1 LPDDEQGSPPAAL
14 AELPAPKAKAK
25 PSNTFSG
32 VNSVPAVAHWDT
44 SAQVVITTTESEMR
58 NILHKH
64 LDAMISR
71 EQWVAPLTVVLSIVV
86 ALIAGVESDRGND
99 LLLVGLGMS
108 LLWFGHSAKQAWKH
122 RKHSGVDAVIADLK
136 PVTVAN
142 RLSASGPKK

>member
-58 NILHKH
+58 NIL
-64 LDAMISR
+64 